1 MKKVFMSMIALVMAM
16 SFAATALAAGL
27 PFNSFTTIENPA
39 EYYFGNQ
46 EGQHVAF
53 SRKVNSLKPS
63 LLNSRTVYRP
73 RTYALQSIWEEA
85 SNATASYSSL
95 WNDPVIVGIY

>member
-1 MKKVFMSMIALVMAM
+1 INREIADYIVF
-16 SFAATALAAGL
+16 
-27 PFNSFTTIENPA
+27 FNEQRPA
-39 EYYFGNQ
+39 YSLNYLTPKQYKEYYFGNQ
-46 EGQHVAF
+46 EGQHIAF